1 MAIKTYSKP
10 VKTKYKNKISMNIIL
25 QLFITLISLY
35 ICSEISTDIWRSIRG
50 H

>member
-1 MAIKTYSKP
+1 MAIKTYSPMLKS
-10 VKTKYKNKISMNIIL
+10 KYKNKISVNIII

-35 ICSEISTDIWRSIRG
+35 ICNEISTDIWRSIRG